1 MNDTPAIPCIITLD
15 AATEPLA
22 RHLARELKAELRL
35 RPAEPLAAMREVF
48 AARRPLLVIGA
59 SGIVIRALAALLTDK
74 HAEPPV
80 IAISPDGAHVVPLL
94 GGHHG
99 ANTLAKRIALITGGV
114 AAVTTASDTRFG
126 VALDDPPPGYRL
138 VNPDHVKA
146 FTARLLAGERVRIS
160 GECTEWLT
168 NSRLPISEDGAL
180 AITVTT
186 APMRGTEDHLVYH
199 PTTLCLGVG
208 TAKGAGF
215 NELLELVESV
225 CEQHDLSHAAIAAI
239 GTHELKGAEPAMLAL
254 AAHLGVPLRL
264 FTTEELAAVAVPN
277 PSAHP
282 QRAVGTPSVAEA
294 AASLLAGEDGALIV
308 EKHKRAQ
315 ATCAFARAPHP
326 VDPADLPGRAP
337 GRLWVVGIGP
347 GDAASRT
354 QAATRALLAADDWVG
369 YAPYLELIAD
379 LHHGQARHPYPIGQ
393 EEQRVRHALKLAT
406 KGRRVA
412 LVCSGD
418 AAIYAMAALVFEVLE
433 GTPERVRIDVLPGI
447 SAFQAASAA
456 AGALIG
462 HDFCAISLS
471 DLLTPWEVI
480 WRRIKTAAAGGFVTA
495 FYNPRSEGRPRHLAK
510 ALALFRRHR
519 GDDVPVVVARDLGR
533 PEETVRLT
541 TLGEFDPRTVDMR
554 TLVLVGNR
562 EGRIIDTAAGP
573 AAYTPRGYA
582 AKHGNET

>member
-1 MNDTPAIPCIITLD
+1 MPAIPCIITLD
-15 AATEPLA
+15 AASEALA
-22 RHLARELKAELRL
+22 RRLARELKAEPRL
-35 RPAEPLAAMREVF
+35 KPEQPLAAMREAF
-48 AARRPLLVIGA
+48 AARRPLIAICA
-59 SGIVIRALAALLTDK
+59 SGIVIRALAPLLADK
-74 HAEPPV
+74 RAEPPV
-80 IAISPDGAHVVPLL
+80 IAISPDGAHVVALL

-99 ANTLAKRIALITGGV
+99 ANTLAKRIALITGGI

-126 VALDDPPPGYRL
+126 LALDDPPPGYRL
-138 VNPDHVKA
+138 ANPDHVKA
-146 FTARLLAGERVRIS
+146 FTARLLAGEQVRIE
-160 GECTEWLT
+160 GEHAEWLK
-168 NSRLPISEDGAL
+168 NSRLPIAGDGAL

-186 APMRGTEDHLVYH
+186 AAISGGADHLVCH
-199 PTTLCLGVG
+199 PATLCLGVG
-208 TAKGAGF
+208 TVQGADF
-215 NELLELVESV
+215 KELWQLVETT
-225 CEQHDLSHAAIAAI
+225 CKHHDLSPAAIAAI
-239 GTHELKGAEPAMLAL
+239 ATHELKGAEPAILAL
-254 AAHLGVPLRL
+254 AEHLDAPLRL
-264 FTTEELAAVAVPN
+264 FAADELAAVEAPN

-294 AASLLAGEDGALIV
+294 AALLLAGEDGELIV
-308 EKHKRAQ
+308 EKHKSAR
-315 ATCAFARAPHP
+315 ATCAIARAARL
-326 VDPADLPGRAP
+326 VDPAGLPGRAP

-354 QAATRALLAADDWVG
+354 QAATHALLAADDWVG

-379 LHHGQARHPYPIGQ
+379 LHHGQALHPYPIGQ
-393 EEQRVRHALKLAT
+393 EEERVRHALDLAAQ
-406 KGRRVA
+406 GRRVA

-433 GTPERVRIDVLPGI
+433 RTPQRVRIDVLPGV

-519 GDDVPVVVARDLGR
+519 GDDAPVVVARDLGR
-533 PEETVRLT
+533 AGESVRLT

-562 EGRIIDTAAGP
+562 ESRIIDTAAGP

-582 AKHGNET
+582 MKSNREGAS